1 MSLDHKKMVKIA
13 QGALDH
19 NQVKIVF
26 VDGFGNCFLPKDLDK
41 ANNGF
46 TQPAYSWDGKTLHR
60 LEAATAI
67 KLDRS
72 VDGSTYIGKGL
83 PIPVGKVEPEV
94 KAEDTNDTTDADAKK
109 KADAKAKVDAD
120 AKKKADADTKKKA
133 DADAK
138 KKADAK
144 TEPKSKP
151 AEEAGTDTTQGKP

>member
-19 NQVKIVF
+19 HEVKCVF

-41 ANNGF
+41 ANLGF

-83 PIPVGKVEPEV
+83 PIPVGKAEPEV
-94 KAEDTNDTTDADAKK
+94 KAEETTKADADAKTDAKAKTDADAKK
-109 KADAKAKVDAD
+109 KADADA
-120 AKKKADADTKKKA
+120 KKKA

-144 TEPKSKP
+144 SEPSKP
-151 AEEAGTDTTQGKP
+151 AEEAGTDKATQGKP